1 MLLKWIK
8 KQRLKFKLKMF
19 DVAMTIWKRE
29 LQTSGAP
36 LIYPLIVDLEFNYEW
51 YKERYMRGIS
61 IKESLDKRI
70 DLITKKMS
78 KDMNKRHS
86 DDTYRRLARIR
97 RNKEDRLFFE
107 ECEKLA
113 DEYDNK

>member
-51 YKERYMRGIS
+51 YKERDI
-61 IKESLDKRI
+61 
-70 DLITKKMS
+70 
-78 KDMNKRHS
+78 
-86 DDTYRRLARIR
+86 
-97 RNKEDRLFFE
+97 
-107 ECEKLA
+107 
-113 DEYDNK
+113 